1 MRILDVSNRDVEKR
15 LGLSYGYLS
24 RLFAGTIE
32 LKIEHILSIL
42 EVIGLAPA
50 EFFHLAYPRLPA
62 PASEAATR
70 MRGIMQ
76 GFQAPAA
83 DAVPEPAPTPNTE
96 EVERMMLSALR
107 KLLGEMGEKSQA

>member
-1 MRILDVSNRDVEKR
+1 MRILDVSNRDVEKS

-32 LKIEHILSIL
+32 LKVEHILSIL

-62 PASEAATR
+62 PASESATR

-76 GFQAPAA
+76 GFQTPAA
-83 DAVPEPAPTPNTE
+83 EPAPEVLPAASSE